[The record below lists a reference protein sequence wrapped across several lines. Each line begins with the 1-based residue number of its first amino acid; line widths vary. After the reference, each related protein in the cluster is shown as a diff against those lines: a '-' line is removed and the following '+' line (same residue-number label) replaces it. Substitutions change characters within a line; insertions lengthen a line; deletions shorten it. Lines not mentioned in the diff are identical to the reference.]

1 MNANKEPDT
10 VDAARADI
18 EATRAELAE
27 TVSELSRRL
36 NPKERASDTAQH
48 AIDSVHASAERGQE
62 LVKDAATKAQGVTKT
77 SFMRVRAVASRRT
90 SLLAVAALVGV
101 AGVVVWLR
109 SRDHTG

>member
-1 MNANKEPDT
+1 VKANKEPDT

-18 EATRAELAE
+18 ELTRAELAE

-36 NPKERASDTAQH
+36 NPKERAGDTAQQ

-62 LVKDAATKAQGVTKT
+62 LVEDAATKAQGVARA
-77 SFMRVRAVASRRT
+77 SFRRVRAVASGRT

-109 SRDHTG
+109 SRDHNG